1 MLYFLNGL
9 TFAMLLF
16 LVSAGLNI
24 IFGILG
30 IVNFAHG
37 ALFILGAY
45 ATLSVIKLTGNFWL
59 SLIVAPLLV
68 ALIGG
73 ILEYIFLRRVYD
85 RHETY
90 SILITF
96 AFALVLEDL
105 CMTVWGSEVKSV
117 SVPQELSGVINIFGS
132 LFPVSSLVII
142 IVGLVIAF
150 SIWLLFYKTK
160 AGKILRAVSSDRLMA
175 NCIGLNV
182 PLLFSV
188 TFMMGAWLAGIG
200 GVLGTLRFSFTPG
213 TAHEYLVYS
222 FAVVV
227 IGGLGS
233 FPGAFFGSLIVG
245 FFYILGILV
254 ISELAMSFVFMLL
267 LVVLIIRPHGLFG
280 KMKEARQHPLA
291 TESTMLEDGQI
302 VIGKV
307 RLKGIEMI
315 AGLII
320 IVLLA
325 IAPLWANR
333 YWLTFLTYIFIM
345 AVFATSF
352 NLLLGYTGMLSL
364 GQAAVFATG
373 AYVSSILI
381 VKFSMSW
388 LLALGAGL
396 FASTIVAFI
405 MGFFSIKRQEIYF
418 AMITVAFA
426 QMLYTLIYKWKAL
439 TGGDDGLAGI
449 PFAKFTIIGNTFNF
463 NTPSKYFHLTLVI
476 FLISM
481 GLLRLIVKSP
491 FGQVLKGVRE
501 NTTRVEFIG
510 LNPQNYKL
518 IAFVIAGFFGGLAGI
533 LFAPYAGTVA
543 PDIAHWSTSTEPLFM
558 TIAGGLGQFL
568 GPAVGTAIYMILKN
582 VITSL
587 TQHWMLVLGSIL
599 VFIVMAVPGGI
610 TGFLK
615 AKMALLSNS
624 KEGTSG
630 ESTKKPSKGL

>member
-45 ATLSVIKLTGNFWL
+45 ATLSVIKLTGNFWIGL
-59 SLIVAPLLV
+59 VVAPLLV
-68 ALIGG
+68 AFIGG
-73 ILEYIFLRRVYD
+73 ILEYIFIRRVYD

-105 CMTVWGSEVKSV
+105 CMTLWGSEVKSV
-117 SVPQELSGVINIFGS
+117 SIPQELSGVINIFGS

-142 IVGLVIAF
+142 IAGLAIAF

-182 PLLFSV
+182 PLLFSA

-233 FPGAFFGSLIVG
+233 FAGAFFGSLIVG
-245 FFYILGILV
+245 FFYILGVLV

-267 LVVLIIRPHGLFG
+267 LIVLIIRPHGLFG

-291 TESTMLEDGQI
+291 TESTMVEDSAI
-302 VIGKV
+302 LVGKV
-307 RLKGIEMI
+307 RLKGIEKV

-345 AVFATSF
+345 SVFATSF

-388 LLALGAGL
+388 ILALSAGL

-449 PFAKFTIIGNTFNF
+449 PFAKITLFGSTFNF

-491 FGQVLKGVRE
+491 FGQILKGVRE

-518 IAFVIAGFFGGLAGI
+518 ISFVIAGFFGGLAGI

-568 GPAVGTAIYMILKN
+568 GPAVGTAIYLILKN
-582 VITSL
+582 VMTSL
-587 TQHWMLVLGSIL
+587 TRHWMLVLGSIL

-610 TGFLK
+610 TGFLR
-615 AKMALLSNS
+615 AKLALLSIS
-624 KEGTSG
+624 KERRPRSAMR
-630 ESTKKPSKGL
+630 